1 MKFFSIN
8 EKGDLIELNK
18 LDFDNNQNV
27 YLIDDDKKNTVFIW
41 VGLDVPQ
48 YRKEITAAWARKF
61 DKDRGGSCKILIM
74 KQNREYG
81 SFLAMMPE
89 LKKGLIPER
98 RPELILEVPTE
109 PLKPLFDVEA
119 QDRPELIL
127 EEPIETPKPAVIE
140 EVQEEKEDEV
150 GTRINAWLTQSKEY
164 RISEPQKPKTE
175 PDEPVDK
182 SEEPVDDSDEP
193 VIIMES
199 LGFEEVVEEEVEE
212 VIEEDVAEEDEE
224 EIGLESQIREA
235 AYYLSLRKY
244 SYNDLCWLLAET
256 IQKINLGMPSLEEI
270 RKKAEEVFN
279 SSSTYDELCWLNA
292 EMDLLIEL
300 NYLEQEKREFF

>member
-150 GTRINAWLTQSKEY
+150 GTRINAWLAQSKEY

-175 PDEPVDK
+175 PDEYNQLEI
-182 SEEPVDDSDEP
+182 EEPVDKSDEP

-199 LGFEEVVEEEVEE
+199 LGFEEVVEED
-212 VIEEDVAEEDEE
+212 IDEEDEE
-224 EIGLESQIREA
+224 EIGLESQIRES
-235 AYYLSLRKY
+235 AYYLSLKKY

-270 RKKAEEVFN
+270 KKKAEEVFN

-300 NYLEQEKREFF
+300 NFLEQEKREFF

>member
-1 MKFFSIN
+1 MKFYKIN

-18 LDFDNNQNV
+18 LEFDNQSV
-27 YLIDDDKKNTVFIW
+27 YLIDDDKKNTLFIW

-48 YRKEITAAWARKF
+48 YKKEITAAWARRF

-81 SFLAMMPE
+81 SFLSMMDE
-89 LKKGLIPER
+89 LKKGLIPGETIER
-98 RPELILEVPTE
+98 RPELILKEPTE
-109 PLKPLFDVEA
+109 P
-119 QDRPELIL
+119 
-127 EEPIETPKPAVIE
+127 PKPVYDV

-150 GTRINAWLTQSKEY
+150 ETRIKAWLAQKKEY
-164 RISEPQKPKTE
+164 NQLDVEA
-175 PDEPVDK
+175 PVDK
-182 SEEPVDDSDEP
+182 PDEP
-193 VIIMES
+193 VIILET
-199 LGFEEVVEEEVEE
+199 LEVEEVVEEDIDEE
-212 VIEEDVAEEDEE
+212 IEE

-235 AYYLSLRKY
+235 AYYLSLKKY

-256 IQKINLGMPSLEEI
+256 IQKVNLGMPSLEEI
-270 RKKAEEVFN
+270 REKAEEVFN

-300 NYLEQEKREFF
+300 NFLEQEKREFF